1 MNTDHAVALRDYCR
15 QTLHQHAAAVLMIGI
30 DCDGFDV
37 IADGEPRRF
46 EFAEPV
52 VDATTARAALVAM
65 ARQARA

>member
-1 MNTDHAVALRDYCR
+1 MNTDHAAALRDYCR
-15 QTLHQHAAAVLMIGI
+15 PALHQRAAAVLMIGI

-37 IADGEPRRF
+37 IADGAPLRF

-52 VDATTARAALVAM
+52 ISAATARAALVEL